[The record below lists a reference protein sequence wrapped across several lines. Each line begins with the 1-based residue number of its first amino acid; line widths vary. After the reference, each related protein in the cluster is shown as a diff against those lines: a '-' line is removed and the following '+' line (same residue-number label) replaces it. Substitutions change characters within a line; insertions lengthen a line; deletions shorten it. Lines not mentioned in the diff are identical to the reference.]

1 MKINEVVKITG
12 LTKKAIYYYE
22 AENLI
27 TPEKMPD
34 NNYREFSD
42 DDVKRLVQISALR
55 RLDISIQAI
64 RDILDNPLKAE
75 SALKSQISAMSAKI
89 NAMTKSREIL
99 VNFVDKLK
107 SGTINS
113 IYEELKFIN
122 ETLPSYQMELKGFM
136 QRELER
142 IFPGTFGKLMY
153 IQIGEFLDEPL
164 DSLEKINSWNELVK
178 LLDSADEI
186 ENSKEFDNF
195 VNQLYGE
202 RINKYE
208 QKFKDDVDQILHD
221 KDSFNKD
228 AMEQVNHAYKE
239 LLDNPDKIQSIKK
252 LYQYL
257 APYKDMLK
265 QIDIYLPVLSSRFKQ
280 IVEMSKVINEND
292 TGLDKEL
299 LDKFTDKV
307 LGP

>member
-27 TPEKMPD
+27 TPEKTPD

-42 DDVKRLVQISALR
+42 DDIKRLTQISALR
-55 RLDISIQAI
+55 RLDIPIQAI
-64 RDILDNPLKAE
+64 RDILDNPLKVE
-75 SALKSQISAMSAKI
+75 SALKSQISTMSAKI
-89 NAMTKSREIL
+89 NAMAKNKEIL
-99 VNFVDKLK
+99 ENFIYKLK

-113 IYEELKFIN
+113 IYEELKYIN
-122 ETLPSYQMELKGFM
+122 QTLPLYQMELKGFM

-164 DSLEKINSWNELVK
+164 NSIEKINAWNELVK

-186 ENSKEFDNF
+186 ENSKEFDDF

-202 RINKYE
+202 QINKYE

-221 KDSFNKD
+221 KDSFNHD
-228 AMEQVNHAYKE
+228 AMEQVNQAYRE
-239 LLDNPDKIQSIKK
+239 LLDQPDKIQSIRK

-265 QIDIYLPVLSSRFKQ
+265 EIDIYLPVLSSRFKQ
-280 IVEMSKVINEND
+280 IIEMAKKVNQND
-292 TGLDKEL
+292 LDKEL
-299 LDKFTDKV
+299 LNTFTDKV
-307 LGP
+307 LGT